1 MPLMTLG
8 LSHHTTPIELRE
20 RMAFAEAD
28 LPPLPPTLAA
38 LFIGGISLAAEPCGA
53 TVETLA
59 TRAARAFRLGL
70 AGVDMLRSA
79 HGPKILEV
87 NSSPGFEGIEAATD
101 RNIAELVYLEIERRV
116 RPAPARRKKS

>member
-1 MPLMTLG
+1 
-8 LSHHTTPIELRE
+8 
-20 RMAFAEAD
+20 
-28 LPPLPPTLAA
+28 
-38 LFIGGISLAAEPCGA
+38 
-53 TVETLA
+53 
-59 TRAARAFRLGL
+59 
-70 AGVDMLRSA
+70 MLRSA